1 MSERIVQD
9 PRSALQALLDVMQ
22 KLRAPSC
29 GCPWD
34 LQQTFA
40 SIAPYTLEE
49 AYEVVDAIQSGDPAT
64 LRDELGDLLFQ
75 VVFHARL
82 AEEKRWFDFADVAQ
96 GVADKL
102 TRRHPHVFAATAAGN
117 QAALN
122 SAWEAA
128 KAEERS
134 ARGDGGVLAGVAKSL
149 PALTRAQKLGKRASR
164 VGFDWQDP
172 SGAHAKITE
181 ELAELQAAV
190 QSGEAAE
197 RRSEE
202 FGDLLFALTS
212 YARHL
217 GVDSEQ
223 ALAAASRKF
232 EQRFA
237 LMEELARDR
246 QLQLAALT
254 PLQWDQLW
262 NESKVLLSS
271 QSSAKNTTAKHAA
284 GTFSVDSLPGR

>member
-1 MSERIVQD
+1 MSNRVVQD
-9 PRSALQALLDVMQ
+9 PRAALQALLDVMQ
-22 KLRAPSC
+22 KLRDPSG

-40 SIAPYTLEE
+40 TIAPYTLEE
-49 AYEVVDAIQSGDPAT
+49 AYEVVDAIESGDPAT

-75 VVFHARL
+75 VVFHARM
-82 AEEKRWFDFADVAQ
+82 AEEKGWFDFADVAQ

-102 TRRHPHVFAATAAGN
+102 TRRHPHVFAATPLGD
-117 QAALN
+117 QVELN
-122 SAWEAA
+122 RAWEAS
-128 KAEERS
+128 KAQERS
-134 ARGDGGVLAGVAKSL
+134 ARGDAGVLAGVARSL
-149 PALTRAQKLGKRASR
+149 PALTRAQKLGKRAAR
-164 VGFDWQDP
+164 VGFDWQDD
-172 SGAHAKITE
+172 SGVRAKIAE
-181 ELAELQAAV
+181 ELGELTAAV
-190 QSGEAAE
+190 KSGETVE

-217 GVDSEQ
+217 GIDSEQ
-223 ALAAASRKF
+223 ALVAASRKF
-232 EQRFA
+232 ERRFA
-237 LMEELARDR
+237 FMEQLARDR

-271 QSSAKNTTAKHAA
+271 QLATKNAIAKPASR
-284 GTFSVDSLPGR
+284 TFSADSLPTR